1 MLQSTN
7 KAARKSFRVG
17 LTQWHAGR
25 DLDANLRSALDA
37 IHQCA
42 DQGAQLISLPEN
54 GLHLGSNAEMRAAA
68 LSLDSAPIDALRNA
82 ARKSG
87 VPVTLGGFKNR
98 GQDGRIHNS
107 AIVIDKH
114 GEIAGQYDKIHL
126 FDATVG
132 GQSFEASSVELR
144 GQEPVVLSVGGVK
157 IGMTICYDV
166 RFPEL
171 FRALALNEVQLF
183 LVPAAFTYTT
193 GQAHW
198 EVLLRARAIENAAFL
213 VASATVR
220 GEDPSQDAFQTWG
233 HAMAIDPWGTVLADL
248 EDAHAATQVV
258 ELDLGRV
265 EEIRS
270 KLPVLKGVQPH
281 TYTLSPRVIE
291 LA

>member
-1 MLQSTN
+1 MEQSTTTP
-7 KAARKSFRVG
+7 AQRFRIG

-25 DLDANLRSALDA
+25 DLDANLNRALDA
-37 IHQCA
+37 IRQCA

-54 GLHLGSNAEMRAAA
+54 GLFLGSNAEMRAAA
-68 LSLDSAPIDALRNA
+68 LSVDSVPIEALRDA
-82 ARKSG
+82 ARTAG
-87 VPVTLGGFKNR
+87 VAVTLGGFKNR
-98 GQDGRIHNS
+98 GSDDRIHNS

-114 GEIAGQYDKIHL
+114 GEIAGLYHKIHL
-126 FDATVG
+126 FDATVA

-144 GQEPVVLSVGGVK
+144 GQEPVMLSIDGAQ

-171 FRALALNEVQLF
+171 FRTLAHSGAQLF

-198 EVLLRARAIENAAFL
+198 EVLLRARAIENSAFV

-220 GEDPSQDAFQTWG
+220 GTDPMQDAFQTWG
-233 HAMAIDPWGTVLADL
+233 HAMAIDPWGKVLADL
-248 EDAHAATQVV
+248 GEAGAAVQVV
-258 ELDLGRV
+258 ELDLTRV
-265 EEIRS
+265 AEIRS
-270 KLPVLKGVQPH
+270 KLPVLKGVQPQA
-281 TYTLSPRVIE
+281 YTQSPRVIE